1 MVTLA
6 SGRAEGWS
14 SRFGFLMAS
23 IGFAVGL
30 GNIWRFPYIA
40 GENGGGAFVAVYVL
54 CAFGIGVP
62 ILMAEILIGRRGG
75 GSPLGAMRAVAE
87 QEGRSKHWRLVGGL
101 NLLAAFVILVVYCVV
116 AGWVLFYLYK
126 AVITGFSGIDA
137 AMAATQFDDVLAST
151 PTMLFWTIVGLT
163 LTGVI
168 VYAGIR
174 DGIERA
180 VTILMP
186 SLFALLLLLVVYNVF
201 AGGFTQAVIWLFA
214 PDFSKVDGG
223 VFLAA
228 LGQAFFSIGV
238 AMAGMM
244 AYGAYLPKEVSIGQS
259 VITIVTTDTL
269 VAVLAGMVIFPAV
282 FANGL
287 DPASGTGLTFE
298 TLPVAF
304 AQMPGGHLVSAAFFL
319 LLSLAAITSMVG
331 LSQPLTAWME
341 EHRGLNRQRST
352 VAVLS
357 VTGMLSTFSILSY
370 NVLSQWRLGGRDL
383 NAVLDYVSNQ
393 ILLPLGGLLI
403 AVFAGWALSKRA
415 ARDELA
421 LANGTLFEVW
431 HFLIRFLVPVAVAV
445 IFFVGLW

>member
-1 MVTLA
+1 MLA

-87 QEGRSKHWRLVGGL
+87 QEGRTKHWRLVGGL

-126 AVITGFSGIDA
+126 AVITGFSGVDA
-137 AMAATQFDDVLAST
+137 ATAATQFDDVLAST
-151 PTMLFWTIVGLT
+151 PTMLFWTIAGLT

-201 AGGFTQAVIWLFA
+201 AGGFTQAMVWLFA
-214 PDFSKVDGG
+214 PDFSKVDGD

-331 LSQPLTAWME
+331 LSEPLTAWME

-370 NVLSQWRLGGRDL
+370 NVLSEWRLGDRDL

-403 AVFAGWALSKRA
+403 AVFAGWALSKPA